1 MLRWPRSLRR
11 LPPPLAVATVL
22 GFGLGLGSGAT
33 LLASGCGRE
42 AEAAPVGPPAVSMS
56 TSVAASALAAALDP
70 ALYDPRESLAP
81 MIKAVGPAVVAV
93 DARGSAPGP
102 GLFGPGEPVVQGLG
116 SGFIVEADGLVVTNH
131 HVIAEA
137 RSVQVRLSDGRSFE
151 AKVVGSDPATDLALL
166 RLEGAEGLPVV
177 VLGKSEALEVG
188 DWVVAM
194 GNPMG
199 LDHSATVGIV
209 SGKGRGS
216 LGLYR
221 DSYIDF
227 LQTDADIAPGSSGGP
242 LFNLRGEVVG
252 INTAVGASLQPGF
265 AIPIDQAKRIVEQL
279 RDGGEVV
286 RGWLGAGN
294 QLGAKGPGAAIGSV
308 YEGTPAA
315 RAGLRPG
322 DVIEA
327 LDDAPVADFEDL
339 RARVG
344 DRRPGEA
351 VKLRVRRDGST
362 IELSATL
369 DAKPEAATLE
379 GLRPSRGGE
388 AIPVPPRGGEA
399 RPEPRAPLPFRLPF
413 GLGTPPSPGAAPM
426 PGTPEAAPAP
436 GTPVPE
442 TGARLGVSARS
453 TEGGLEVVEVHEGSL
468 AQTLGL
474 QPGDVLRELDGK
486 PLAVPSDVATAL
498 AGAGA
503 SLEVRFERDGAT
515 HVVTLDR

>member
-11 LPPPLAVATVL
+11 LPPSLAVVTL
-22 GFGLGLGSGAT
+22 FGLGTG
-33 LLASGCGRE
+33 ASGCGSE
-42 AEAAPVGPPAVSMS
+42 AEAATAEAQPSMAAS
-56 TSVAASALAAALDP
+56 AAASALATALDP
-70 ALYDPRESLAP
+70 AHYDPRESLAP

-93 DARGSAPGP
+93 DARGSTPVP
-102 GLFGPGEPVVQGLG
+102 GLFGGGEQPVQGLG
-116 SGFIVEADGLVVTNH
+116 SGFVVEASGLVVTNH
-131 HVIAEA
+131 HVIADA
-137 RSVQVRLSDGRSFE
+137 RSVQVRLSDGRSFP
-151 AKVVGSDPATDLALL
+151 AKVVGSDPATDLAILQ
-166 RLEGAEGLPVV
+166 LEGAEGLPTV
-177 VLGKSEALEVG
+177 VLGDSGTLEVG

-199 LDHSATVGIV
+199 LDHSATVGII

-242 LFNLRGEVVG
+242 LFDLRGRVVG

-265 AIPIDQAKRIVEQL
+265 AIPIDQAERIIEQL

-294 QLGAKGPGAAIGSV
+294 QPGAKGPGAAIGSV

-322 DVIEA
+322 DVVEA
-327 LDDAPVADFEDL
+327 LDGEPLRTFEDL

-344 DRRPGEA
+344 DRRPGEV
-351 VKLRVRRDGST
+351 VKLRVQRDGST
-362 IELSATL
+362 LELDVTL
-369 DAKPEAATLE
+369 DAKPETASLEALAGRGARRLPWEAPAAP
-379 GLRPSRGGE
+379 RPPVE
-388 AIPVPPRGGEA
+388 ATPE
-399 RPEPRAPLPFRLPF
+399 PEPRVLPFRLPF
-413 GLGTPPSPGAAPM
+413 GLGTPSAPEAT
-426 PGTPEAAPAP
+426 PAPTPEA
-436 GTPVPE
+436 
-442 TGARLGVSARS
+442 GARLGVSARP
-453 TEGGLEVVEVHEGSL
+453 TDGGLEVVEVHEGSL
-468 AQTLGL
+468 AQSLGL

-486 PLAVPSDVATAL
+486 PLAHASDVTTAL

-503 SLEVRFERDGAT
+503 SVEVRFERRGAT

>member
-11 LPPPLAVATVL
+11 LPPPLAIATV
-22 GFGLGLGSGAT
+22 LGLGSGPT
-33 LLASGCGRE
+33 LAFSSGCGRE
-42 AEAAPVGPPAVSMS
+42 AEAAPAPTASMS
-56 TSVAASALAAALDP
+56 ASTAASALAAALDP

-131 HVIAEA
+131 HVIADA
-137 RSVQVRLSDGRSFE
+137 RSVQVRMSDGRSFE

-177 VLGKSEALEVG
+177 VLGKSDALEVG

-327 LDDAPVADFEDL
+327 LDGEPVADFEDL

-344 DRRPGEA
+344 DRRPGE
-351 VKLRVRRDGST
+351 VVTLRVQRDGAT
-362 IELSATL
+362 IELTTTL
-369 DAKPEAATLE
+369 DAKPETATLE

-388 AIPVPPRGGEA
+388 AS
-399 RPEPRAPLPFRLPF
+399 PEPRAPLPFRLPF
-413 GLGTPPSPGAAPM
+413 GLGTPGTPGAPT
-426 PGTPEAAPAP
+426 PGTPEAE
-436 GTPVPE
+436 GSPVPE
-442 TGARLGVSARS
+442 AAPEAGARLGVSARA
-453 TEGGLEVVEVHEGSL
+453 TEGGLEIIEVHEGSL
-468 AQTLGL
+468 GRSLGL

-486 PLAVPSDVATAL
+486 PLAVPTDVATAL
-498 AGAGA
+498 AGAGS

-515 HVVTLDR
+515 HVVTLER

>member
-22 GFGLGLGSGAT
+22 GLGTGAT
-33 LLASGCGRE
+33 LAFSSGCGRE
-42 AEAAPVGPPAVSMS
+42 AEAATEDASSSPSA
-56 TSVAASALAAALDP
+56 AASALAAALDP
-70 ALYDPRESLAP
+70 ARYDPRESLAP
-81 MIKAVGPAVVAV
+81 MIEAVGPAVVAV
-93 DARGSAPGP
+93 DARGSAPLPGP
-102 GLFGPGEPVVQGLG
+102 FGGGETVVQGMG
-116 SGFIVEADGLVVTNH
+116 SGFVIEADGLVVTNH
-131 HVIAEA
+131 HVVADA
-137 RSVQVRLSDGRSFE
+137 RAVQVRLSDGRSFP
-151 AKVVGSDPATDLALL
+151 AKVIGSDPATDLALL
-166 RLEGAEGLPVV
+166 RLEGAEGLPTV
-177 VLGKSEALEVG
+177 VLGQSKTLEVG

-242 LFNLRGEVVG
+242 LFDLRGEVVG
-252 INTAVGASLQPGF
+252 INTAVGARLQPGF
-265 AIPIDQAKRIVEQL
+265 AIPVDQAKRIIEQL

-294 QLGAKGPGAAIGSV
+294 QPGHRGPGAAIGSV

-322 DVIEA
+322 DVIES
-327 LDDAPVADFEDL
+327 LDGEPVRTFEDL

-344 DRRPGEA
+344 DKRPGD
-351 VKLRVRRDGST
+351 VVTLGVRRDGST
-362 IELSATL
+362 IELDAAL
-369 DAKPEAATLE
+369 EAKPEATALE
-379 GLRPSRGGE
+379 GLRPARGSE
-388 AIPVPPRGGEA
+388 AG
-399 RPEPRAPLPFRLPF
+399 PEPRPPLPFRLPF
-413 GLGTPPSPGAAPM
+413 GLGSPHAPKA
-426 PGTPEAAPAP
+426 PEAAPEA
-436 GTPVPE
+436 TPEP
-442 TGARLGVSARS
+442 GARLGVRARP
-453 TEGGLEVVEVHEGSL
+453 TEGGLEVVEVREGTL
-468 AQTLGL
+468 AHTLGL
-474 QPGDVLRELDGK
+474 QPGDVLREIDGK

-503 SLEVRFERDGAT
+503 SLEVRFLREGAT

>member
-11 LPPPLAVATVL
+11 LPPSLAVVTV
-22 GFGLGLGSGAT
+22 FGLGTSASLAF
-33 LLASGCGRE
+33 ASGCGRE
-42 AEAAPVGPPAVSMS
+42 AEAATADAQPTMAASA
-56 TSVAASALAAALDP
+56 AASALATALDP
-70 ALYDPRESLAP
+70 AHYDPRESLAP

-93 DARGSAPGP
+93 DARGSTPVPGF
-102 GLFGPGEPVVQGLG
+102 FGGGEQPVQGMG
-116 SGFIVEADGLVVTNH
+116 SGFVVEASGLVVTNH
-131 HVIAEA
+131 HVIADA
-137 RSVQVRLSDGRSFE
+137 RSVQVRLSDGRSFP

-166 RLEGAEGLPVV
+166 QLEGATGLPTV
-177 VLGKSEALEVG
+177 VLGDSGTLEVG

-199 LDHSATVGIV
+199 LDHSATVGII

-242 LFNLRGEVVG
+242 LFDLRGRVVG

-265 AIPIDQAKRIVEQL
+265 AIPIDQAERIIEQL

-294 QLGAKGPGAAIGSV
+294 QPGAKGPGAAIGSV

-322 DVIEA
+322 DVVEA
-327 LDDAPVADFEDL
+327 LDGEPVRTFEDL

-344 DRRPGEA
+344 DKRPGEV
-351 VKLRVRRDGST
+351 VKLRVQRDGSAL
-362 IELSATL
+362 ELDVTL
-369 DAKPEAATLE
+369 DAKPETASLEALAGRRSRRLPWEAPEAPSPPVEAT
-379 GLRPSRGGE
+379 P
-388 AIPVPPRGGEA
+388 A
-399 RPEPRAPLPFRLPF
+399 PEPEAEPRVLPFRLPF
-413 GLGTPPSPGAAPM
+413 GLHTPSA
-426 PGTPEAAPAP
+426 PEATPAP
-436 GTPVPE
+436 EAPE
-442 TGARLGVSARS
+442 AGARLGVSARP
-453 TEGGLEVVEVHEGSL
+453 TDGGLEVVEVREGSL
-468 AQTLGL
+468 AQSLGL
-474 QPGDVLRELDGK
+474 QPGDVLLELDGK
-486 PLAVPSDVATAL
+486 PLAHPSDVATAL

-503 SLEVRFERDGAT
+503 SVEVRFERRRVT

>member
-1 MLRWPRSLRR
+1 MLAWSRSLRR
-11 LPPPLAVATVL
+11 LPPPLAVVTA
-22 GFGLGLGSGAT
+22 FGLGAGAALALGSGCST
-33 LLASGCGRE
+33 D
-42 AEAAPVGPPAVSMS
+42 AEAAGAAHAGAEPA
-56 TSVAASALAAALDP
+56 AASALAAALDP
-70 ALYDPRESLAP
+70 AHYDPRQSLAP

-93 DARGSAPGP
+93 DARGSAPG
-102 GLFGPGEPVVQGLG
+102 GGFLGRGERTVQGQG
-116 SGFIVEADGLVVTNH
+116 SGFVVEADGLVVTNH
-131 HVIAEA
+131 HVIADA
-137 RSVQVRLSDGRSFE
+137 RAVQVRLSDGRSFQ

-166 RLEGAEGLPVV
+166 RLEGASGLPVV
-177 VLGKSEALEVG
+177 MLGKSATLEVG

-199 LDHSATVGIV
+199 LDHSATVGII

-265 AIPIDQAKRIVEQL
+265 AIPIDQAARVIAQL

-294 QLGAKGPGAAIGSV
+294 RPGHGGPGAAIGSV

-315 RAGLRPG
+315 RAGLRAG

-327 LDDAPVADFEDL
+327 IDGEALQSFEDL

-344 DRRPGEA
+344 DKRPGEVVTLK
-351 VKLRVRRDGST
+351 VKRDGAT
-362 IELSATL
+362 IEL
-369 DAKPEAATLE
+369 DATLE
-379 GLRPSRGGE
+379 AKPGTASLETLRPARGHS
-388 AIPVPPRGGEA
+388 AAPKPRD
-399 RPEPRAPLPFRLPF
+399 PLPFRLPF
-413 GLGTPPSPGAAPM
+413 GLRMPDGSAAE
-426 PGTPEAAPAP
+426 TAPAP
-436 GTPVPE
+436 E
-442 TGARLGVSARS
+442 GARLGMSAR
-453 TEGGLEVVEVHEGSL
+453 TTARGLEVVDVRAGSL

-474 QPGDVLRELDGK
+474 QPGDLLRELDGK
-486 PLAVPSDVATAL
+486 PLAEPADVATAL
-498 AGAGA
+498 AGAGQR
-503 SLEVRFERDGAT
+503 LEVRFERDGAT

>member
-11 LPPPLAVATVL
+11 LPPPLTVAI
-22 GFGLGLGSGAT
+22 LGLGTGAT
-33 LLASGCGRE
+33 LAFGSGCGRE
-42 AEAAPVGPPAVSMS
+42 AEAATAGTEPSM
-56 TSVAASALAAALDP
+56 AASALATALDP
-70 ALYDPRESLAP
+70 AHYDPRQSLAP

-93 DARGSAPGP
+93 DARGSSSLPALLG
-102 GLFGPGEPVVQGLG
+102 GGEPVVQGLG

-131 HVIAEA
+131 HVIADA
-137 RSVQVRLSDGRSFE
+137 RSVQVRLSDGRSFQ
-151 AKVVGSDPATDLALL
+151 AQVVGSDPSTDLALL

-177 VLGKSEALEVG
+177 VLGQSDSLEVG

-199 LDHSATVGIV
+199 LDHSATVGII

-265 AIPIDQAKRIVEQL
+265 AIPIDQAKRVVEQL

-294 QLGAKGPGAAIGSV
+294 QPGAKGPGATIGSV
-308 YEGTPAA
+308 YDGTPAA
-315 RAGLRPG
+315 RAGLRSG

-327 LDDAPVADFEDL
+327 LDGEPLTSFEDL
-339 RARVG
+339 RSRVG
-344 DRRPGEA
+344 DKRPGE
-351 VKLRVRRDGST
+351 VIELRVRRDGST
-362 IELSATL
+362 IELEATL
-369 DAKPEAATLE
+369 EAKPEAASLE
-379 GLRPSRGGE
+379 ALRPSRGG
-388 AIPVPPRGGEA
+388 APV
-399 RPEPRAPLPFRLPF
+399 PEPRSPLPFRLPF
-413 GLGTPPSPGAAPM
+413 GLDVPGA
-426 PGTPEAAPAP
+426 PGASAPEAVPAP
-436 GTPVPE
+436 EAEATPGS
-442 TGARLGVSARS
+442 GARLGVSARP

-474 QPGDVLRELDGK
+474 RAGDVLREIDGK
-486 PLAVPSDVATAL
+486 PLASPSDVATAL
-498 AGAGA
+498 AGAGRT
-503 SLEVRFERDGAT
+503 LEVRFERSGAT

>member
-22 GFGLGLGSGAT
+22 GLGSGPT
-33 LLASGCGRE
+33 LAFSSGCGRE
-42 AEAAPVGPPAVSMS
+42 AEAAPLGAPTDSM
-56 TSVAASALAAALDP
+56 SVAASSLAAALDP

-81 MIKAVGPAVVAV
+81 MNKAVGPAVVAV
-93 DARGSAPGP
+93 DARGSAPGR

-131 HVIAEA
+131 HVIADA
-137 RSVQVRLSDGRSFE
+137 RSVQVRLSDGRSFD

-177 VLGKSEALEVG
+177 VLGKSDALEVG

-327 LDDAPVADFEDL
+327 LDGEPVADFEDL

-351 VKLRVRRDGST
+351 VTLRVRRDGAT
-362 IELSATL
+362 IELPTTL
-369 DAKPEAATLE
+369 DAKPETATLE
-379 GLRPSRGGE
+379 GLRPSRGGG
-388 AIPVPPRGGEA
+388 AS
-399 RPEPRAPLPFRLPF
+399 PEPRAPLPFRLPF
-413 GLGTPPSPGAAPM
+413 GLGRPGTRGAAP
-426 PGTPEAAPAP
+426 TPEAEGSPAP
-436 GTPVPE
+436 EGTPAPE
-442 TGARLGVSARS
+442 AGARLGVSARP
-453 TEGGLEVVEVHEGSL
+453 TEGGLEIVEVREGSL
-468 AQTLGL
+468 GRSLGL
-474 QPGDVLRELDGK
+474 QPGDVLREIDGK

-498 AGAGA
+498 AGAGS

>member
-1 MLRWPRSLRR
+1 MLRWPRTLRR
-11 LPPPLAVATVL
+11 LPPPLAVATI
-22 GFGLGLGSGAT
+22 LGLGSGAT
-33 LLASGCGRE
+33 LALSSGCGRE
-42 AEAAPVGPPAVSMS
+42 AEAATADAQPPM
-56 TSVAASALAAALDP
+56 AASALATALDP
-70 ALYDPRESLAP
+70 AHYDPRQSLAP

-93 DARGSAPGP
+93 DARGSASLPAILG
-102 GLFGPGEPVVQGLG
+102 GGEPVVQGLG
-116 SGFIVEADGLVVTNH
+116 SGFVVEADGLVVTNH
-131 HVIAEA
+131 HVIADA

-177 VLGKSEALEVG
+177 VLGDSKTLEVG

-199 LDHSATVGIV
+199 LDHSATVGII

-286 RGWLGAGN
+286 RGWLGAGS
-294 QLGAKGPGAAIGSV
+294 QPGAKGLGAAIGSV

-315 RAGLRPG
+315 SAGLRPG

-327 LDDAPVADFEDL
+327 LDGEPVRDFEDL

-344 DRRPGEA
+344 DKRPGEVVRLT
-351 VKLRVRRDGST
+351 VKRDGST
-362 IELSATL
+362 VELDATL
-369 DAKPEAATLE
+369 EAKPESASLE
-379 GLRPSRGGE
+379 ALRPSRGG
-388 AIPVPPRGGEA
+388 AAPSPAP
-399 RPEPRAPLPFRLPF
+399 RPEPEPRTLPFRLPF
-413 GLGTPPSPGAAPM
+413 GLGTPSDPGAAPS
-426 PGTPEAAPAP
+426 PAP
-436 GTPVPE
+436 ELAPE
-442 TGARLGVSARS
+442 SGEGPRLGVSARP
-453 TEGGLEVVEVHEGSL
+453 TEGGLEVMEVREGSL
-468 AQTLGL
+468 AQTLGIE
-474 QPGDVLRELDGK
+474 PGDVLREINGK
-486 PLAVPSDVATAL
+486 PLAAASDVSSAL
-498 AGAGA
+498 AGAGK
-503 SLEVRFERDGAT
+503 SIEVRFERDGAT
-515 HVVTLDR
+515 HVVALDR

>member
-1 MLRWPRSLRR
+1 
-11 LPPPLAVATVL
+11 
-22 GFGLGLGSGAT
+22 
-33 LLASGCGRE
+33 
-42 AEAAPVGPPAVSMS
+42 
-56 TSVAASALAAALDP
+56 
-70 ALYDPRESLAP
+70 

-93 DARGSAPGP
+93 DARGSASLPE
-102 GLFGPGEPVVQGLG
+102 LFGGAESMVQGLG
-116 SGFIVEADGLVVTNH
+116 SGFVIEADGLVVTNH

-166 RLEGAEGLPVV
+166 RLPGAEGLPTV
-177 VLGKSEALEVG
+177 VLGESKTLEVG

-265 AIPIDQAKRIVEQL
+265 AIPIDQAKNIVEQL

-294 QLGAKGPGAAIGSV
+294 QPGHEGPGAAIGSV
-308 YEGTPAA
+308 YDGTPAA
-315 RAGLRPG
+315 RAGLRTG

-327 LDDAPVADFEDL
+327 LDGEPIASFEEL

-344 DRRPGEA
+344 DRRPGEG
-351 VKLRVRRDGST
+351 VKLKVKRDGGT
-362 IELSATL
+362 VELDATL
-369 DAKPEAATLE
+369 EAKPETAALE
-379 GLRPSRGGE
+379 GLRPSRGGG
-388 AIPVPPRGGEA
+388 PG
-399 RPEPRAPLPFRLPF
+399 PEPRPPVPFRLPF
-413 GLGTPPSPGAAPM
+413 GLGTPGAPEAPSAPGA
-426 PGTPEAAPAP
+426 PEAA
-436 GTPVPE
+436 PE
-442 TGARLGVSARS
+442 TGARLGVSARP
-453 TEGGLEVVEVHEGSL
+453 TDGGLEVVEVREGSL

-474 QPGDVLRELDGK
+474 RPGDVLREIDGK
-486 PLAVPSDVATAL
+486 PLAVPSDVASAL
-498 AGAGA
+498 AGAGKG
-503 SLEVRFERDGAT
+503 LEVRFQRDGAT

>member
-1 MLRWPRSLRR
+1 
-11 LPPPLAVATVL
+11 
-22 GFGLGLGSGAT
+22 
-33 LLASGCGRE
+33 
-42 AEAAPVGPPAVSMS
+42 
-56 TSVAASALAAALDP
+56 
-70 ALYDPRESLAP
+70 
-81 MIKAVGPAVVAV
+81 MIKAVAPAVVAV
-93 DARGSAPGP
+93 DARGSAPVP
-102 GLFGPGEPVVQGLG
+102 GFFGGVGEQPVQGLG

-131 HVIAEA
+131 HVIADA
-137 RSVQVRLSDGRSFE
+137 RSVQVRLSDGRSFD
-151 AKVVGSDPATDLALL
+151 ARVVGSDPATDLAVL
-166 RLEGAEGLPVV
+166 RLEGAKELPVV
-177 VLGKSEALEVG
+177 VLGKSDALEVG

-242 LFNLRGEVVG
+242 LFDLRGEVVG

-265 AIPIDQAKRIVEQL
+265 AIPIDQAKRVIEQL

-286 RGWLGAGN
+286 RGWLGAAN
-294 QLGAKGPGAAIGSV
+294 EPGAKGPGAAIGSV

-327 LDDAPVADFEDL
+327 LDDEPLAGFEDL
-339 RARVG
+339 RARVSG
-344 DRRPGEA
+344 KRPGD
-351 VKLRVRRDGST
+351 VVRLRVRRDGST
-362 IELSATL
+362 VELEAKIE
-369 DAKPEAATLE
+369 AKPEGASLE

-388 AIPVPPRGGEA
+388 
-399 RPEPRAPLPFRLPF
+399 PEPQPRPSLPFRLPF
-413 GLGTPPSPGAAPM
+413 GLDVPG
-426 PGTPEAAPAP
+426 APAP
-436 GTPVPE
+436 EIAPAPE
-442 TGARLGVSARS
+442 TGARLGVSARP
-453 TEGGLEVVEVHEGSL
+453 TEGGVEIVEVREGSL

-474 QPGDVLRELDGK
+474 RPGDVLREIDGK
-486 PLAVPSDVATAL
+486 PLADPSDVSAAL

-503 SLEVRFERDGAT
+503 SLEIRFQRDGAA
-515 HVVTLDR
+515 HVVTLDH

>member
-1 MLRWPRSLRR
+1 M
-11 LPPPLAVATVL
+11 
-22 GFGLGLGSGAT
+22 
-33 LLASGCGRE
+33 
-42 AEAAPVGPPAVSMS
+42 
-56 TSVAASALAAALDP
+56 AASALAVALDP
-70 ALYDPRESLAP
+70 AHYDPRQSLAP

-93 DARGSAPGP
+93 DARGSSSLPALLG
-102 GLFGPGEPVVQGLG
+102 GGEPVVQGLG

-131 HVIAEA
+131 HVIADA

-177 VLGKSEALEVG
+177 VLGQSDSLEVG

-199 LDHSATVGIV
+199 LDHSATVGII

-265 AIPIDQAKRIVEQL
+265 AIPIDQAKRVVEQL

-294 QLGAKGPGAAIGSV
+294 QPGMPGIKGSGAAIGSV
-308 YEGTPAA
+308 YEDTPAA

-327 LDDAPVADFEDL
+327 LDGEPLTNFEDL

-344 DRRPGEA
+344 DKAPGEV

-362 IELSATL
+362 IELDATL
-369 DAKPEAATLE
+369 GAKPEAASLE
-379 GLRPSRGGE
+379 GLRPSRAGTPSPE
-388 AIPVPPRGGEA
+388 PS
-399 RPEPRAPLPFRLPF
+399 PEPRPPLPFRLPF
-413 GLGTPPSPGAAPM
+413 GLEAPG
-426 PGTPEAAPAP
+426 AP
-436 GTPVPE
+436 GTPAPAPE
-442 TGARLGVSARS
+442 AEATPEPGARLGVSARP
-453 TEGGLEVVEVHEGSL
+453 TEGGLEIVEVHAGSL
-468 AQTLGL
+468 GQTLGL
-474 QPGDVLRELDGK
+474 QAGDLLREIDGK
-486 PLAVPSDVATAL
+486 ALAVPSDVASAL
-498 AGAGA
+498 AGASG
-503 SLEVRFERDGAT
+503 SLELRFERDGAT
-515 HVVTLDR
+515 HVVTFDR

>member
-1 MLRWPRSLRR
+1 MLAWPRSLRR
-11 LPPPLAVATVL
+11 LSPPLAVAI
-22 GFGLGLGSGAT
+22 LGLGTGAT
-33 LLASGCGRE
+33 LVFGSGCGRE
-42 AEAAPVGPPAVSMS
+42 AEAATAGAEPSGSA
-56 TSVAASALAAALDP
+56 SVAASALAAALDP
-70 ALYDPRESLAP
+70 AHYDPRESLAP

-93 DARGSAPGP
+93 DARGSSSLPALLG
-102 GLFGPGEPVVQGLG
+102 GGEPVVQGLG
-116 SGFIVEADGLVVTNH
+116 SGFIVEANGLVVTNH
-131 HVIAEA
+131 HVIADA
-137 RSVQVRLSDGRSFE
+137 HSVQVRLSDGRSFQ

-177 VLGKSEALEVG
+177 VLGESKALEVG

-199 LDHSATVGIV
+199 LDHSATVGII

-242 LFNLRGEVVG
+242 LFDLRGEVVG

-265 AIPIDQAKRIVEQL
+265 AIPVDQAKRVIEQL

-294 QLGAKGPGAAIGSV
+294 QQGAKGPGAAIGSV
-308 YEGTPAA
+308 YDGTPAA

-327 LDDAPVADFEDL
+327 LDGEPVATFEDL

-344 DRRPGEA
+344 DRRPGE
-351 VKLRVRRDGST
+351 VVELLVRRDGAT
-362 IELSATL
+362 IELDATL
-369 DAKPEAATLE
+369 EAKPEAASLE
-379 GLRPSRGGE
+379 ALRPSRGG
-388 AIPVPPRGGEA
+388 AIA
-399 RPEPRAPLPFRLPF
+399 PEPRPPLPFRLPF
-413 GLGTPPSPGAAPM
+413 GLDVPGAPEAVP
-426 PGTPEAAPAP
+426 TPEA
-436 GTPVPE
+436 VPE
-442 TGARLGVSARS
+442 SGARLGVSARPI
-453 TEGGLEVVEVHEGSL
+453 EGGLEIVDVREGSL

-474 QPGDVLRELDGK
+474 QAGDVLREIDGK
-486 PLAVPSDVATAL
+486 PLAVPSDVASAL
-498 AGAGA
+498 ASAGS
-503 SLEVRFERDGAT
+503 SLEVRFERDGGM
-515 HVVTLDR
+515 HVVTFDR

>member
-1 MLRWPRSLRR
+1 MLRWPRTLRR
-11 LPPPLAVATVL
+11 LPPPLAAATL
-22 GFGLGLGSGAT
+22 FRLGLGLGGAS
-33 LLASGCGRE
+33 LALSSGCGRE
-42 AEAAPVGPPAVSMS
+42 AEAATAAAEP
-56 TSVAASALAAALDP
+56 SVAASAAASALAAALDP
-70 ALYDPRESLAP
+70 AHYDPRQSLAP

-93 DARGSAPGP
+93 DARGSASLPAILG
-102 GLFGPGEPVVQGLG
+102 GGEPVVQGLG
-116 SGFIVEADGLVVTNH
+116 SGFVVEADGLVVTNH
-131 HVIAEA
+131 HVIADA

-177 VLGKSEALEVG
+177 VLGKSESLEVG

-199 LDHSATVGIV
+199 LDHSATVGII

-242 LFNLRGEVVG
+242 LFDLRGEVVG

-265 AIPIDQAKRIVEQL
+265 AIPIDQATRIIEQL

-294 QLGAKGPGAAIGSV
+294 QPGAKGPGAAIGSV
-308 YEGTPAA
+308 YEGTPSA

-327 LDDAPVADFEDL
+327 IDGEPVRDFEDL

-344 DRRPGEA
+344 AKLPGEV
-351 VKLRVRRDGST
+351 VKLTVKRDGST
-362 IELSATL
+362 IELDATL
-369 DAKPEAATLE
+369 EAKPEAASLE
-379 GLRPSRGGE
+379 SLRPSRGDS
-388 AIPVPPRGGEA
+388 VPSPEPSPSPE
-399 RPEPRAPLPFRLPF
+399 PEPRTLPFRLPF
-413 GLGTPPSPGAAPM
+413 GLGTPGDPGAAP
-426 PGTPEAAPAP
+426 APAP
-436 GTPVPE
+436 ELAPE
-442 TGARLGVSARS
+442 SGEGPRLGVSARP
-453 TEGGLEVVEVHEGSL
+453 TAGGLEVMEVREGSL

-474 QPGDVLRELDGK
+474 APGDVLREINGK
-486 PLAVPSDVATAL
+486 PLAAASDVASAL

-503 SLEVRFERDGAT
+503 SVEIRFERDGAV
-515 HVVTLDR
+515 HVVALDR